1 MERFY
6 SKVNA
11 IVHNRNL
18 LKDSIIVEEK
28 AEAEQYKKALRL
40 KDNKVRINAVRAK
53 YVRELRASKAAKE
66 AEVNVAP
73 ADGVLVVEDLPEVPK
88 RDNPKK
94 WNKRPPFWESI
105 VEYYHESSN
114 NIDEVLNLYENEFEG
129 LPIDA
134 LSGDVNE
141 LVEEIDDAEIVDDD
155 DENSDDEVDGDN

>member
-18 LKDSIIVEEK
+18 LKDSIIVEDK

-53 YVRELRASKAAKE
+53 NVRELRASKAAKE

-105 VEYYHESSN
+105 VEYYIKGEWN
-114 NIDEVLNLYENEFEG
+114 GGFGTRNLTLTYMKT
-129 LPIDA
+129 I
-134 LSGDVNE
+134 
-141 LVEEIDDAEIVDDD
+141 EEIIIPYKNRFVRRCK
-155 DENSDDEVDGDN
+155 

>member
-28 AEAEQYKKALRL
+28 AEAEQYKKALT
-40 KDNKVRINAVRAK
+40 
-53 YVRELRASKAAKE
+53 
-66 AEVNVAP
+66 
-73 ADGVLVVEDLPEVPK
+73 
-88 RDNPKK
+88 
-94 WNKRPPFWESI
+94 FWESI

-129 LPIDA
+129 CNSMQA
-134 LSGDVNE
+134 KRRVERWVN
-141 LVEEIDDAEIVDDD
+141 LTLK
-155 DENSDDEVDGDN
+155 

>member
-105 VEYYHESSN
+105 VEYYHESSKS
-114 NIDEVLNLYENEFEG
+114 IQERWLHGRD
-129 LPIDA
+129 
-134 LSGDVNE
+134 S
-141 LVEEIDDAEIVDDD
+141 
-155 DENSDDEVDGDN
+155 